1 MKILLAT
8 DGSEYSLGAAKF
20 LTNFNF
26 SPDDEICVLHVISW
40 VPIVSEWGTLFDN
53 FKEIRDEVVPKILD
67 TTADVLKPVKAK
79 INKLSKEDYPDNA
92 IVETST
98 ESGIDLIVMGAR
110 GIRGIGSHIIGSVTK
125 LVAIKS
131 EKPVL
136 IIYPPQK
143 ELSGK
148 IRILF
153 ATDGSDHSEAMGR
166 FLSST
171 PFPDDTE
178 ITILNVIP
186 TGFEDI
192 PERFVM
198 EINERIKKI
207 VAGMREKETK
217 DAYEII
223 SKAQKDLSD
232 RFGVIDKLIKFGDP
246 SIEIINAAEAVNADI
261 IAVGSSGM
269 RGIKGIIGSVSRY
282 ILNHSKCSVL
292 IGKT

>member
-26 SPDDEICVLHVISW
+26 SGDDEICVLHVISW

-67 TTADVLKPVKAK
+67 TTADALKPGKSK
-79 INKLSKEDYPDNA
+79 ITKLSKEDYPDNA
-92 IVETST
+92 IVETSV
-98 ESGIDLIVMGAR
+98 ESGVDLIVMGAR
-110 GIRGIGSHIIGSVTK
+110 GIKGIGSHIIGSVTK

-136 IIYPPQK
+136 IINPPQK

-153 ATDGSDHSEAMGR
+153 ATDGSAHSDAMGR
-166 FLSST
+166 FLASI

-207 VAGMREKETK
+207 VAGMRGKETK
-217 DAYEII
+217 NADEII
-223 SKAQKDLSD
+223 DNAQKYLSD
-232 RFGVIDKLIKFGDP
+232 RFVVIEKLIKFGDP
-246 SIEIINAAEAVNADI
+246 SLEIINAAEAVNADI

-269 RGIKGIIGSVSRY
+269 RGIKGVLGSVSRY
-282 ILNHSKCSVL
+282 ILNHAKCSVL